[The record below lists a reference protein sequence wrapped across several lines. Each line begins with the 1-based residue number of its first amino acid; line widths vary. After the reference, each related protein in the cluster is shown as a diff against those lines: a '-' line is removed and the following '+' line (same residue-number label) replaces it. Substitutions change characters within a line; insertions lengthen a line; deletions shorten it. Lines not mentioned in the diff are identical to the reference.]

1 MPADPLPQIIILIL
15 LILLKAVFTA
25 AEAALTSAPE
35 GKLRKQAEEGDTKSA
50 RLVKL
55 LQKPERFLSAL
66 QICITLAGFFASA
79 LVAVAFTDRI
89 VDAIGDISA
98 PDGAVKVVTIIVMV
112 LVLSCVMLVL
122 GDMVPRRVAMKKA
135 ESVSN
140 TVCGVVNFVSVVF
153 SPLGWI
159 LSKCTNGALRLLRI
173 DPKDLGEE
181 VSEDEILMMVD
192 IGEETGAIE
201 AAEKEMIENIFEFNN
216 TTAEDVMV
224 HRTDMVMIWV
234 EDPAEEILRVIEESG
249 LSRFPVYNEDA
260 DDIIGVLSTRD
271 YLFNTHRAQPKT
283 FRDLLRPAYF
293 VPESVRTDVLFRDM
307 QSKKVHMAIVVDEY
321 GGTSGLVTM
330 EDLLEE
336 IVGNIYDEFDPQDEQ
351 DIIQM
356 EDNLWR
362 VSGSTE
368 LELLAEELEV
378 SLPEDDEYDTLGG
391 LIFSQLSVIP
401 EDGSI
406 VEVDAY
412 DLHIKVEE
420 ISERRVEWALVSKV
434 EKQEETE
441 E

>member
-1 MPADPLPQIIILIL
+1 
-15 LILLKAVFTA
+15 
-25 AEAALTSAPE
+25 
-35 GKLRKQAEEGDTKSA
+35 
-50 RLVKL
+50 
-55 LQKPERFLSAL
+55 
-66 QICITLAGFFASA
+66 
-79 LVAVAFTDRI
+79 
-89 VDAIGDISA
+89 
-98 PDGAVKVVTIIVMV
+98 
-112 LVLSCVMLVL
+112 
-122 GDMVPRRVAMKKA
+122 
-135 ESVSN
+135 
-140 TVCGVVNFVSVVF
+140 
-153 SPLGWI
+153 
-159 LSKCTNGALRLLRI
+159 
-173 DPKDLGEE
+173 
-181 VSEDEILMMVD
+181 
-192 IGEETGAIE
+192 
-201 AAEKEMIENIFEFNN
+201 
-216 TTAEDVMV
+216 
-224 HRTDMVMIWV
+224 
-234 EDPAEEILRVIEESG
+234 
-249 LSRFPVYNEDA
+249 
-260 DDIIGVLSTRD
+260 
-271 YLFNTHRAQPKT
+271 
-283 FRDLLRPAYF
+283 
-293 VPESVRTDVLFRDM
+293 
-307 QSKKVHMAIVVDEY
+307 MAIVVDEY

-351 DIIQM
+351 DIIQI